1 MGSGETAPTMA
12 RVHRLLVERLG
23 AAPVDAVL
31 LDSPYGFQENADEIS
46 LRTIG
51 YFRNL
56 QIPLAVASWP
66 TADDVLRRERAL
78 VRVKDA
84 NYVFSGPGSPTY
96 ALKVWEPSR
105 LRNVLGDKLTNGGCV
120 AFSSAAAATLG
131 VATVPVY
138 EIYKVGAT
146 PYWAP
151 GLDLLAQLGL
161 RAAVIPHYDNAEGG
175 THDTRFCY
183 LGERRLR
190 ALESMLDA
198 DTVVL
203 GVDEH
208 TAAVFDL
215 DADTVTVLGRAAL
228 TVRRQAIST
237 VFPSGVTVPIDELRA
252 IAAGGRAT
260 IAFST
265 AQSPAAETVA
275 DPPPSLRAEAD
286 RLECVFDTA
295 LRKRDVTAAVTAI
308 LELEQAIVDWSAD
321 TEEMDGIERPRAMLR
336 RMVTR
341 LAELA
346 VVGARDP
353 RDIVAPFVEAL
364 LDLREQAREEGSWTL
379 ADTLR
384 DRLTAAGIE
393 VRDTPLGVSW
403 LLAGSPDTG

>member
-1 MGSGETAPTMA
+1 MA

-51 YFRNL
+51 YFRDL

-84 NYVFSGPGSPTY
+84 NYVFAGPGSPTY

-120 AFSSAAAATLG
+120 AFSSAAATLG

-228 TVRRQAIST
+228 TMRRQAIST

-252 IAAGGRAT
+252 IAAGGRPT

-265 AQSPAAETVA
+265 AQLPATDTVA

-364 LDLREQAREEGSWTL
+364 LELREQAREEGSWTL

-403 LLAGSPDTG
+403 LLAGSPHTG

>member
-1 MGSGETAPTMA
+1 MA

-46 LRTIG
+46 LRTIS

-66 TADDVLRRERAL
+66 TADDALRRERAL

-228 TVRRQAIST
+228 TMRRQAIST

-252 IAAGGRAT
+252 IAAGGRPT

-265 AQSPAAETVA
+265 AQLPATDTVA

-321 TEEMDGIERPRAMLR
+321 TEEMDGIERPRATLR

-364 LDLREQAREEGSWTL
+364 LELREQAREEGSWTL

-384 DRLTAAGIE
+384 DRLSAAGIE

-403 LLAGSPDTG
+403 LLAGSPHTG